1 MEKFF
6 NTLFFDGSSVDTDH
20 ILRIVDSCRPEDPF
34 DFIRVLSV
42 QDDGLYF
49 LTKSRSPAEAIATRA
64 SLECPNTEFELN
76 LEYSGY
82 DTFYV
87 HSIYYNGLVTLE
99 VYCCLCFFSIRVPPC
114 LGYDGDMFVSHGCIP
129 ETNLIARDDVTA
141 MANIVLKMAIEN
153 APSKEGADMMLK
165 DSKMYD
171 AALETAEDSLTR
183 LYDELSFPAITLKD
197 NSPSTT
203 SSSDTEPAETNN
215 DNDDIDFPF
224 SLVRRK

>member
-1 MEKFF
+1 MDKFI
-6 NTLFFDGSSVDTDH
+6 NTLFFDGHSIDVDHVLD
-20 ILRIVDSCRPEDPF
+20 IVNSCRPKDPF
-34 DFIRVLSV
+34 DFLRILRV

-49 LTKSRSPAEAIATRA
+49 LTKSRSTAEAIARRV
-64 SLECPNTEFELN
+64 SIECPNTEIELN

-82 DTFYV
+82 DTRYI

-99 VYCCLCFFSIRVPPC
+99 VSCCLCFFSIRVPPC
-114 LGYDGDMFVSHGCIP
+114 LGYDGDMFVSAGCIP
-129 ETNLIARDDVTA
+129 ETNFIARDDVTA

-153 APSKEGADMMLK
+153 APNKKGADMMLK
-165 DSKMYD
+165 DSTVYD

-203 SSSDTEPAETNN
+203 SSSDTELAETKNA
-215 DNDDIDFPF
+215 NDDSDFPF
-224 SLVRRK
+224 